1 MAGRPSKGSPLRL
14 DPRTGKPLPEGIRW
28 REDRQRYQIRVLVPD
43 LYGNWAERTRTFRT
57 LTEAKKELAQAI
69 AGKNPNGAMSL
80 TQWHERHWSAIEASV
95 RPGTARA
102 YGVAWRK
109 RVKPTLGHMKLEA
122 ITSPLIETA
131 MVEWDCSAST
141 KVDALALISRLLDAA
156 RRARIIDY
164 NPAREIK
171 RPTQEAGAAPTSRA
185 LTMPQVTKMLELIP
199 EGVYRRYA
207 AALVFTGMR
216 AGEATA
222 IRVRDVD
229 LNQGVLRVSRS
240 FSPGLNGELIE
251 QTPKSHKERQVPIV
265 KSLLPHVQ
273 EAMKDKEPDD
283 LLFSGPNGGRLVAA
297 NFRRAVDWAVIRTAV
312 KRPDLR
318 VHDLRHTFATI
329 LFDAGA
335 SAPDVQAV
343 LGHSSLQVTERYSR
357 AREGVARRTAA
368 VFDRLTNRDGYGTN
382 MAQRPDAPRL

>member
-1 MAGRPSKGSPLRL
+1 
-14 DPRTGKPLPEGIRW
+14 
-28 REDRQRYQIRVLVPD
+28 
-43 LYGNWAERTRTFRT
+43 
-57 LTEAKKELAQAI
+57 
-69 AGKNPNGAMSL
+69 
-80 TQWHERHWSAIEASV
+80 
-95 RPGTARA
+95 
-102 YGVAWRK
+102 
-109 RVKPTLGHMKLEA
+109 
-122 ITSPLIETA
+122 
-131 MVEWDCSAST
+131 
-141 KVDALALISRLLDAA
+141 
-156 RRARIIDY
+156 
-164 NPAREIK
+164 
-171 RPTQEAGAAPTSRA
+171 
-185 LTMPQVTKMLELIP
+185 
-199 EGVYRRYA
+199 
-207 AALVFTGMR
+207 MR

-229 LNQGVLRVSRS
+229 LTQGVLRVSRS

-251 QTPKSHKERQVPIV
+251 QSPKSHKERQVPIV
-265 KSLLPHVQ
+265 QAFLPHVQ

-297 NFRRAVDWAVIRTAV
+297 NFRRAVDWAMIRTAV

-368 VFDRLTNRDGYGTN
+368 VFDSLTTGTGYGTN

>member
-1 MAGRPSKGSPLRL
+1 
-14 DPRTGKPLPEGIRW
+14 
-28 REDRQRYQIRVLVPD
+28 
-43 LYGNWAERTRTFRT
+43 
-57 LTEAKKELAQAI
+57 
-69 AGKNPNGAMSL
+69 
-80 TQWHERHWSAIEASV
+80 
-95 RPGTARA
+95 
-102 YGVAWRK
+102 
-109 RVKPTLGHMKLEA
+109 
-122 ITSPLIETA
+122 
-131 MVEWDCSAST
+131 
-141 KVDALALISRLLDAA
+141 
-156 RRARIIDY
+156 
-164 NPAREIK
+164 
-171 RPTQEAGAAPTSRA
+171 
-185 LTMPQVTKMLELIP
+185 MLELIP

-216 AGEATA
+216 AGEATT

-229 LNQGVLRVSRS
+229 LQQGVLRVSRS

-251 QTPKSHKERQVPIV
+251 QTPRSHKKRQVPIV
-265 KSLLPHVQ
+265 QALLPHVQ

-283 LLFSGPNGGRLVAA
+283 LLFSGPHGGRFVSA

-357 AREGVARRTAA
+357 AREGVARRAAA
-368 VFDRLTNRDGYGTN
+368 VFDSLTKRDGYGTN
-382 MAQRPDAPRL
+382 MAQRRDAPRS